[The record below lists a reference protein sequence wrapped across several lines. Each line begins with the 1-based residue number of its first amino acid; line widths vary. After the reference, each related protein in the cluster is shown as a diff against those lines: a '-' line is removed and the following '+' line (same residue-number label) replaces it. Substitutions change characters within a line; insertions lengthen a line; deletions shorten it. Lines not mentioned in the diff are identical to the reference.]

1 MNFRHARYP
10 LGCFPTP
17 IHDLEHIGRDLAID
31 LRIKREDLSGLAA
44 GGNKVRKLEYLIADA
59 KAQHATTLI
68 TAGAHQS
75 NHVLQTVAAA
85 RKADMRAI
93 AIVPGPRPEKFLG
106 NLFFDQLLGAE
117 IQFLVG
123 DNFFEEVPEYMSN
136 CRRELAKHGEQGYIV
151 PVGGSNALGSLG
163 YVDCAYEMASQ
174 YADSGMNAPDY
185 LVVVTGS
192 VGTYAGLVAGCSEVW
207 PDTKVHGI
215 VVNQYQ
221 FSRRENV
228 AQLTNEVAQLAGIQR
243 QWAAEELFLDYDYIG
258 PGYGIRSEAGDS
270 AIELVAQKE
279 GILLDPT
286 YTGKAFAGLL
296 GKVRSGA
303 IAPGSRVLFVHS
315 GGVIANLTS

>member
-1 MNFRHARYP
+1 MNFRQTRYP

-17 IHDLEHIGRDLAID
+17 IHDLENIGGILDID

-44 GGNKVRKLEYLIADA
+44 GGNKVRKLEYFIADA
-59 KAQHATTLI
+59 KAKQATTLI

-85 RKADMRAI
+85 RKANLRAI

-117 IQFLVG
+117 IKFLVT
-123 DNFFEEVPEYMSN
+123 DRFFEEVPEYLSN
-136 CRRELAKHGEQGYIV
+136 CQRELAIHGENAYIV

-174 YADSGMNAPDY
+174 YRDAGLVAPDY
-185 LVVVTGS
+185 IVVVTGS
-192 VGTYAGLVAGCSEVW
+192 VGTYAGLVAGCSDVW
-207 PDTKVHGI
+207 PHTKVLGV

-221 FSRRENV
+221 FSRRESV
-228 AQLTNEVAQLAGIQR
+228 AQLTNEVARLAGIQK
-243 QWAAEELFLDYDYIG
+243 QWMSEELYLDYDYVG
-258 PGYGIRSEAGDS
+258 PGYGIRSEAGDA
-270 AIELVAQKE
+270 AIDLVAQKE
-279 GILLDPT
+279 GVLLDPT

-296 GKVRSGA
+296 GNVRSGA
-303 IAPGSRVLFVHS
+303 IPAGSKVLFVHS
-315 GGVIANLTS
+315 GGLITNLVD